1 MYTVPRFFY
10 FLPLYAFLFGYF
22 AVNSGKAKGG
32 SEERQ
37 QVQFDAMDVLR
48 RLNRLEQ
55 GAKTGQDS
63 AVVIKGL
70 NY

>member
-22 AVNSGKAKGG
+22 AVNAGKAQKSPEGT
-32 SEERQ
+32 Q
-37 QVQFDAMDVLR
+37 QVQFDALDVLK
-48 RLNRLEQ
+48 RLNRLER
-55 GAKTGQDS
+55 GAKADQDS
-63 AVVIKGL
+63 AVVIRGL